1 MLKAKGVL
9 PLHRSCFPMISVD
22 KQTLP
27 YIPAKA
33 DRASTSQNSL
43 IFQNEGDTNTAVLQN
58 STVTSLGDL
67 RGMYL

>member
-9 PLHRSCFPMISVD
+9 PLYRSCFPIISVD

-27 YIPAKA
+27 YIPIKV

-43 IFQNEGDTNTAVLQN
+43 ISKNEGDANTIVLQN
-58 STVTSLGDL
+58 STVTSLGDP
-67 RGMYL
+67 RGVYL